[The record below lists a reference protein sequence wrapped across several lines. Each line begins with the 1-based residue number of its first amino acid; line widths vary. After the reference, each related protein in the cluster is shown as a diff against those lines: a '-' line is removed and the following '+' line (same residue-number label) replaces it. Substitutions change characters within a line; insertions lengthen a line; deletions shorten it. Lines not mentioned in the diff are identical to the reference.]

1 MSRYEYAVVIRT
13 ELDTG
18 GSRKGARE
26 LNSLLDQLDRES
38 LTRTRRLSTER
49 LRALQRSN
57 REQAR
62 EHDRAA
68 RDAAAAYE
76 KHLGHG
82 LFSRLGRAATD
93 AFKRNFSLSGM
104 LGGGGDG
111 GGGGGGILGGA
122 ASVLGGNILT
132 SVLGGITSQIT
143 GAVKTGFDYNKTK
156 EQTLLGFEIKLKGRK
171 EAEDFFRQ
179 IESFAARA
187 PQELGQVLESTQ
199 RLMSAFKPD
208 QALQALSAITDAV
221 AFQGKVGGEAQESI
235 NGIGTALSQVLYKN
249 KLSAEEMMQLAERQI
264 NGYKYL
270 AAEIAKTDQAF
281 AALTDEEQQG
291 RVQEMA
297 QKGLLNAKTAVA
309 VIIRGMQAEFGGTAE
324 RIAKETAAGMESNI
338 SDSLNRTA
346 GIASQSAFE
355 RYKQFLGKVN
365 NLLQTGAAERIAG
378 GVSATTGAIFDGME
392 KTLNAVMTG
401 NLGQLGLDAVNSA
414 AGGVRQGAK
423 AVYDAGAEAG
433 GQLEKGWR
441 DRLDQHSP
449 SAVMQRLGFEAGAS
463 LLTGFVQG
471 ATRQGESVAE
481 YFKRLAQDP
490 RIRAWFEVLRQ
501 VEGGG
506 PRTVVGGRQFPEG
519 LREHPGSIGMGVMG
533 PKGWSTAAGN
543 WQITQTNW
551 RRLAPSLGLNNF
563 SDVNQQM
570 IAALALFGEKG
581 GIPALL
587 SGDLTGALRASQ
599 PWAGSPLSTLPGRK
613 PLNAEQF
620 IARYQQ
626 QLGGA
631 AAGGA
636 VPVVIQ
642 NLPTL
647 QDFFG
652 QFVGKGYTPGIALG
666 HNVPDRP
673 ASGDLTGGVGYFA
686 EDFNPRGFAE
696 KLYALQKSMPGG
708 GRTTVAA
715 QADWQH
721 TVSMMAEE
729 FHISRAVMLKIQ
741 DMVAQRLEEERQ
753 QLASLQSASA
763 GNFPNITPEQARH
776 AVEIATRGTGEIKQE
791 TAELATTVVPQA
803 LASVQLVAKET
814 GDAFTDLPPLVK
826 ASGKEIERDMTQLA
840 RTISGMLGGVL
851 QSVLRGQW
859 RDGLR
864 GLRDDFLSWTVS
876 MAQDWFESR
885 IFKALSGGGGGGGGA
900 GSYLTGGFA
909 GGPSPAAGAAAGGGG
924 GGGIIGAVKK
934 LFGFGGSSSSSGLAE
949 GITAPAALSSRSG
962 PWVDPA
968 AFTAQF
974 GNALALGALGKASSF
989 GFGATKFNALAP
1001 LLGMQLGGGLVS
1013 AIAGPQ
1019 AGGLAG
1025 LLGMG
1030 GGLLA
1035 GIGLTGAPAAIGT
1048 GGALSGLGFLGPL
1061 FSNPV
1066 TAIVG
1071 GALLV
1076 GGILLGRQR
1085 QRRADETT
1093 RNAIS
1098 NDTGQAIWDLIGRAR
1113 DLTPSQANQE
1123 WAQIEK
1129 NYQQQIAQIKDG
1141 KTKRHAQLQWTNDF
1155 LPLKRIVDQRVAE
1168 GEKARAFTADFV
1180 PTFQQGGGVA
1190 FADGGSLSAFARR
1203 AYVNNPLGYV
1213 RGPGTPKSDS
1223 IAAWFPVARR
1233 HALISDTEYVLDAE
1247 TTRNVGVE
1255 RLDRLRASKGRGLA
1269 DGGSVVGTVPAGA
1282 GSGALQPMQI
1292 TQVIRVELGK
1302 GDRTRIVMEELSGP
1316 NARDLITRAVR
1327 DHIDRDGM
1335 DGVLGDITLELMKR
1349 GYV

>member
-1 MSRYEYAVVIRT
+1 
-13 ELDTG
+13 
-18 GSRKGARE
+18 
-26 LNSLLDQLDRES
+26 
-38 LTRTRRLSTER
+38 
-49 LRALQRSN
+49 
-57 REQAR
+57 
-62 EHDRAA
+62 
-68 RDAAAAYE
+68 
-76 KHLGHG
+76 
-82 LFSRLGRAATD
+82 
-93 AFKRNFSLSGM
+93 
-104 LGGGGDG
+104 
-111 GGGGGGILGGA
+111 
-122 ASVLGGNILT
+122 
-132 SVLGGITSQIT
+132 SQIT

-270 AAEIAKTDQAF
+270 AAEIAKTDKAF

-365 NLLQTGAAERIAG
+365 QLLQTGAAERIAG

-471 ATRQGESVAE
+471 ATREGESVAE

-519 LREHPGSIGMGVMG
+519 LREHPGSIGMGMMG

-551 RRLAPSLGLNNF
+551 HRLAPSLGLNNF

-708 GRTTVAA
+708 DRTTVAA

-741 DMVAQRLEEERQ
+741 DMVARRLEEERQ
-753 QLASLQSASA
+753 QLASLQSGGA
-763 GNFPNITPEQARH
+763 GNFLNITPEQARH

-791 TAELATTVVPQA
+791 TAELATTVVPQV

-885 IFKALSGGGGGGGGA
+885 IFKALSGQGTTSSGA
-900 GSYLTGGFA
+900 ASSGRGGSYLTGGFA
-909 GGPSPAAGAAAGGGG
+909 GGPSPAAAAVTGGG
-924 GGGIIGAVKK
+924 GGGIIGTVKR
-934 LFGFGGSSSSSGLAE
+934 LFGLGGSSSSPGAGD
-949 GITAPAALSSRSG
+949 GISVPAALSSRSG

-974 GNALALGALGKASSF
+974 GNAPALAGLGKASSF

-1013 AIAGPQ
+1013 ALAGPQ

-1025 LLGMG
+1025 ILGTG

-1035 GIGLTGAPAAIGT
+1035 GIGLTGAPTAIGA

-1061 FSNPV
+1061 FSNPI

-1076 GGILLGRQR
+1076 GGVLLGRQR

-1123 WAQIEK
+1123 WRQIEQ
-1129 NYQQQIAQIKDG
+1129 NYQQQIAQIRDG

-1168 GEKARAFTADFV
+1168 GEKARAFTESFV
-1180 PTFQQGGGVA
+1180 PTFSQGGGVA
-1190 FADGGSLSAFARR
+1190 YADGGALSGFARR

-1223 IAAWFPVARR
+1223 IMAYFPAARR
-1233 HALISDTEYVLDAE
+1233 HARISDSEYVLDAE

-1269 DGGSVVGTVPAGA
+1269 EGGSVATAPGA
-1282 GSGALQPMQI
+1282 GRSMAASRGGSVSSEVVVNVL
-1292 TQVIRVELGK
+1292 LGK
-1302 GDRTRIVMEELSGP
+1302 ED
-1316 NARDLITRAVR
+1316 ITRAFITVARSQEFR
-1327 DHIDRDGM
+1327 DAVVGAAWDDLDRR
-1335 DGVLGDITLELMKR
+1335 GDLLSKILLETICRRK
-1349 GYV
+1349 